1 MEYLIPVM
9 ILLLFVIVISALFI
23 RKSPHYDDEG
33 YDAQGF
39 NKFGYNRQGNYDR
52 THDYD
57 ICINGLRSREG
68 FTYPLR
74 DSVILTNHAKD
85 RLYER
90 LGITNEYAMGQ
101 KVRCAYRYGK
111 SARQVDR
118 SAASQIREIE
128 NRRGGSIV
136 LIYKEYIYIFAPNK
150 VLITVYHNDYIRL

>member
-1 MEYLIPVM
+1 MEYLIPIVM
-9 ILLLFVIVISALFI
+9 LLLLAILIVVIAFLKKP
-23 RKSPHYDDEG
+23 RYDEEG
-33 YDAQGF
+33 YDQCGF

-57 ICINGLRSREG
+57 ICINGWRSREG

-74 DSVILTNHAKD
+74 DSVILTNHAKK